1 MYPDL
6 ITGLQNHSA
15 RTIAN
20 DLKMRHLSENVGYL
34 GASLQQLSY
43 ASLIVVGALTVMRG
57 EMTTGGLIAC
67 SILSGR
73 ILNPILAVPGL
84 MIQRA
89 HARAAEDGLE
99 KLYQLK
105 TDNHGVRRPLVPERL
120 EGRFLLEDVSFAYG
134 DNPPALRVPR
144 LLIKPGERIAVIGP
158 IGSGKSTLLGKGAA
172 GRPRP
177 VAHQPPG
184 AEPPH
189 RLPATGSSPV
199 PGLVA

>member
-1 MYPDL
+1 MPVDGAIDYRRPL
-6 ITGLQNHSA
+6 VSGTLSA
-15 RTIAN
+15 ALSNAQVLRIWQDDGHGNVSYLGDATV
-20 DLKMRHLSENVGYL
+20 KGTTWESVSYTHLDVYKRQGYL

-105 TDNHGVRRPLVPERL
+105 TDNHGVRRPLVPRC
-120 EGRFLLEDVSFAYG
+120 V
-134 DNPPALRVPR
+134 
-144 LLIKPGERIAVIGP
+144 
-158 IGSGKSTLLGKGAA
+158 
-172 GRPRP
+172 
-177 VAHQPPG
+177 
-184 AEPPH
+184 
-189 RLPATGSSPV
+189 
-199 PGLVA
+199 